1 MSITP
6 VPIATPRYTLVARI
20 LHWLMALALTALVT
34 VGYTMKTLPLS
45 PLKLQVY
52 SWHKWAGISLL
63 VLVILRLLWRLLNR
77 PPALPAGMSS
87 FSRALAHCGHAAL
100 YLLMIGIPL
109 TGWLMSS
116 AKGFQTVWF
125 GVIPLPDL
133 VSKDK
138 PLGELLVQV
147 HIFLNYALIAMVSLH
162 ILAALKHQFIDR
174 DGLLR
179 RITFTLGKAKS

>member
-6 VPIATPRYTLVARI
+6 VPVARQRYTVVART

-63 VLVILRLLWRLLNR
+63 VLVILRLLWRLFNR
-77 PPALPAGMSS
+77 PPALPEGMSPLT
-87 FSRALAHCGHAAL
+87 RALAHGGHAIL
-100 YLLMIGIPL
+100 YFLMIGIPL

-125 GVIPLPDL
+125 GVLPLPDL

-138 PLGELLVQV
+138 PLGELLVQF
-147 HIFLNYALIAMVSLH
+147 HIFFNYALIAMVSLH

>member
-1 MSITP
+1 MSTP
-6 VPIATPRYTLVARI
+6 SVPVDLQRYNVVART
-20 LHWLMALALTALVT
+20 LHWLMALALTGLVI
-34 VGYTMKTLPLS
+34 VGYTMKTLPRS

-52 SWHKWAGISLL
+52 SWHKWIGISLL
-63 VLVILRLLWRLLNR
+63 VLVILRLLWRLFNR
-77 PPALPAGMSS
+77 PPALPAGMSP
-87 FSRALAHCGHAAL
+87 FSRTLAHGGHAAL
-100 YLLMIGIPL
+100 YLLMVSIPL

-116 AKGFQTVWF
+116 AMGFQTVWF

-133 VSKDK
+133 LSKDR

-174 DGLLR
+174 DGLLS
-179 RITFTLGKAKS
+179 RITFTLGRAK

>member
-6 VPIATPRYTLVARI
+6 VPVAHQRYTVVART
-20 LHWLMALALTALVT
+20 LHWLMALALTALVI

-63 VLVILRLLWRLLNR
+63 ILVVLRLIWRLLNR
-77 PPALPAGMSS
+77 PPALPVGMSRLT
-87 FSRALAHCGHAAL
+87 RALAHGGHAAL
-100 YLLMIGIPL
+100 YVLMLAIPL

-147 HIFLNYALIAMVSLH
+147 HIFLNYALITMVSLH

-179 RITFTLGKAKS
+179 RITFTVGKAK

>member
-6 VPIATPRYTLVARI
+6 VPVNRQRYTRVACI

-63 VLVILRLLWRLLNR
+63 VLVILRLLWRLFNR
-77 PPALPAGMSS
+77 PPALPPGMSAL
-87 FSRALAHCGHAAL
+87 SRALAHCGHAAL

-174 DGLLR
+174 DGLLG

>member
-1 MSITP
+1 
-6 VPIATPRYTLVARI
+6 
-20 LHWLMALALTALVT
+20 
-34 VGYTMKTLPLS
+34 
-45 PLKLQVY
+45 
-52 SWHKWAGISLL
+52 
-63 VLVILRLLWRLLNR
+63 
-77 PPALPAGMSS
+77 MSS

>member
-1 MSITP
+1 MSNTS
-6 VPIATPRYTLVARI
+6 VPEDQPRYTRIARI
-20 LHWLMALALTALVT
+20 LHWIMALALTALVI

-52 SWHKWAGISLL
+52 SWHKWAGITLLLLL
-63 VLVILRLLWRLLNR
+63 VLRLIWRLLHR
-77 PPALPAGMSS
+77 PPALPASMS
-87 FSRALAHCGHAAL
+87 FWSRALAHSGHALL
-100 YLLMIGIPL
+100 YLLMLAIPL

-162 ILAALKHQFIDR
+162 VLAALKHQLIDR
-174 DGLLR
+174 DGLLG

>member
-6 VPIATPRYTLVARI
+6 VPVAHQRYTVVARM
-20 LHWLMALALTALVT
+20 LHWLMALALTALVI
-34 VGYTMKTLPLS
+34 VGYTMKALPLS

-52 SWHKWAGISLL
+52 SWHKWTGISLL
-63 VLVILRLLWRLLNR
+63 ILVVLRLIWRLLNR
-77 PPALPAGMSS
+77 PPALPVGMSRLT
-87 FSRALAHCGHAAL
+87 RALAHGGHAAL
-100 YLLMIGIPL
+100 YVLMLAIPL

-147 HIFLNYALIAMVSLH
+147 HIFLNYALITMVSLH

-179 RITFTLGKAKS
+179 RITFTVGKAK

>member
-1 MSITP
+1 MSTSSLP
-6 VPIATPRYTLVARI
+6 VTRERYTRVARS
-20 LHWLMALALTALVT
+20 LHWLMALALTGLVI

-52 SWHKWAGISLL
+52 SWHKWIGISLL
-63 VLVILRLLWRLLNR
+63 FLLILRLVWRLFNR
-77 PPALPAGMSS
+77 PPALPPSMTS
-87 FSRALAHCGHAAL
+87 FTRALAHGGHAAL
-100 YLLMIGIPL
+100 YLLMAAIPL

-125 GVIPLPDL
+125 GVLPLPDL
-133 VSKDK
+133 VSKNK

-147 HIFLNYALIAMVSLH
+147 HISLNYILIAMVSLH

-174 DGLLR
+174 DGLLS
-179 RITFTLGKAKS
+179 RITFSIGKTK

>member
-6 VPIATPRYTLVARI
+6 ARQRYTLVART
-20 LHWLMALALTALVT
+20 LHWLMALALIGLVI

-45 PLKLQVY
+45 PLKLQIY
-52 SWHKWAGISLL
+52 SWHKWIGISLL
-63 VLVILRLLWRLLNR
+63 FLLVLRLAWRLFNR
-77 PPALPAGMSS
+77 PPALPSS
-87 FSRALAHCGHAAL
+87 MTPLARALAHGGHAAL
-100 YLLMIGIPL
+100 YLLMAAIPL
-109 TGWLMSS
+109 AGWLMSS

-125 GVIPLPDL
+125 GVLPLPDL

-138 PLGELLVQV
+138 PLGELLVQA
-147 HIFLNYALIAMVSLH
+147 HIFLNYTLIAMVSLH
-162 ILAALKHQFIDR
+162 VLAALKHQFIDR